1 MAGLIRAT
9 PLTGLRHTLSQV
21 LGQRKSLFRMH
32 STMQAIKVP
41 TLVMLG
47 RHDYICRNAA
57 RLLSEN
63 IPHAVL
69 HRIEAAGHMSALER
83 PDQFSDTLAAF
94 FARA

>member
-1 MAGLIRAT
+1 
-9 PLTGLRHTLSQV
+9 
-21 LGQRKSLFRMH
+21 
-32 STMQAIKVP
+32 
-41 TLVMLG
+41 MLG

>member
-1 MAGLIRAT
+1 
-9 PLTGLRHTLSQV
+9 V
-21 LGQRKSLFRMH
+21 LAQRKSLFRMR
-32 STMQAIKVP
+32 STLQAVKVP

-63 IPHAVL
+63 IPHAIL
-69 HRIEAAGHMSALER
+69 HRIEGAGHMSPLER
-83 PDQFSDTLAAF
+83 PDEFTDVLTAF